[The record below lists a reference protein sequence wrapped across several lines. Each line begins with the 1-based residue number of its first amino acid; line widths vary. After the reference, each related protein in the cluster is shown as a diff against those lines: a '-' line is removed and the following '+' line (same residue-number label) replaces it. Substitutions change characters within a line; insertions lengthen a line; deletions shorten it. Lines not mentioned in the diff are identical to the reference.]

1 MGAVKYISA
10 KDMGYTNPAHRS
22 EAVVTPEGMVF
33 VSGQIGADPVTKEQP
48 DNMYEQATRAFKTVE
63 EIVKKAGGSKDDII
77 KLDIY
82 ITDRD
87 LGSDV
92 SKARAE
98 FFTGTPPTAAFVY
111 DCDIAAGAMLE
122 VVATAYIST

>member
-1 MGAVKYISA
+1 MGELRHISA

-22 EAVVTPEGMVF
+22 EAVVTPQGLVF
-33 VSGQIGADPVTKEQP
+33 VAGQIGADPVTKEQP
-48 DNMYEQATRAFKTVE
+48 DNMYEQAMRAFKTVE
-63 EIVKKAGGSKDDII
+63 EIVQKAGGTKDDII

-82 ITDRD
+82 ITERE
-87 LGSDV
+87 LGADV

-111 DCDIAAGAMLE
+111 NCDIAAGAMLE
-122 VVATAYIST
+122 VVATAYISK